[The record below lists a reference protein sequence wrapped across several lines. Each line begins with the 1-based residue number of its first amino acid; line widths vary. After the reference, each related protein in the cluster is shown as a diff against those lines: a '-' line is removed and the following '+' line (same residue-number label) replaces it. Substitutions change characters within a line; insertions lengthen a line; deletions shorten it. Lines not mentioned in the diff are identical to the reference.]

1 MSELMNITVG
11 GMLEQNA
18 QRYPER
24 EAIISPEAGVR
35 WTWKQ
40 FDEITDEA
48 ARGMMA
54 MGIKRGD
61 KVAIWATNV
70 PEWMVTCFASAKIGA
85 VLVTVNTN
93 YKQYE
98 AEYLLRQSDTHT
110 LVMIDACKDSNYV
123 EHIQNLNKDL
133 DKTEPGKLDNPKLP
147 FLKNLVYIGK
157 KEDTPKGFFHF
168 DDLYEMGKRISKEQL
183 QAEKD
188 ANDPDD
194 VVNMQYTSGT
204 TGFPKGVMLTHN
216 NIVNNGRSIGDC
228 MLFTEKDKL
237 LIVVPLFH
245 CFGLVLATMASLT
258 HATSMVLVSKFH
270 PVTVMQTVE
279 DEKCTALHGV
289 PTMFISQLE
298 HPDFK
303 TFDLSSLRTGI
314 MAGSPCPIQIMQR
327 VVDEMHM
334 KDIVITYGQTE
345 SSPGITNSRVDD
357 PIELRVSTVGRV
369 MPNIEAKIVNPE
381 TNEEIPYGETGEIV
395 TRGYHIMKGYYKMEE
410 ATKQAIDEDG
420 WLHTGDLGTMDEN
433 GYFKVTGRLKDM
445 IIRGGENLYPR
456 EIEEFLYTHPAVK
469 DVQVV
474 GVPDMKYGEEACAFV
489 ILKESESIDEQTLI
503 DFVKQGMARHK
514 VPRYV
519 RFIDAFPMT
528 ASGKIQK
535 YKLREQAIESLG
547 LQDAAKI
554 ETA

>member
-157 KEDTPKGFFHF
+157 RRTRPKASSI
-168 DDLYEMGKRISKEQL
+168 LTICMKWASAYPKSNCRPKR
-183 QAEKD
+183 
-188 ANDPDD
+188 
-194 VVNMQYTSGT
+194 
-204 TGFPKGVMLTHN
+204 
-216 NIVNNGRSIGDC
+216 
-228 MLFTEKDKL
+228 
-237 LIVVPLFH
+237 
-245 CFGLVLATMASLT
+245 
-258 HATSMVLVSKFH
+258 
-270 PVTVMQTVE
+270 MQTIR
-279 DEKCTALHGV
+279 
-289 PTMFISQLE
+289 TM
-298 HPDFK
+298 
-303 TFDLSSLRTGI
+303 
-314 MAGSPCPIQIMQR
+314 
-327 VVDEMHM
+327 
-334 KDIVITYGQTE
+334 
-345 SSPGITNSRVDD
+345 
-357 PIELRVSTVGRV
+357 
-369 MPNIEAKIVNPE
+369 
-381 TNEEIPYGETGEIV
+381 
-395 TRGYHIMKGYYKMEE
+395 
-410 ATKQAIDEDG
+410 
-420 WLHTGDLGTMDEN
+420 W
-433 GYFKVTGRLKDM
+433 
-445 IIRGGENLYPR
+445 
-456 EIEEFLYTHPAVK
+456 
-469 DVQVV
+469 
-474 GVPDMKYGEEACAFV
+474 
-489 ILKESESIDEQTLI
+489 
-503 DFVKQGMARHK
+503 
-514 VPRYV
+514 
-519 RFIDAFPMT
+519 
-528 ASGKIQK
+528 
-535 YKLREQAIESLG
+535 
-547 LQDAAKI
+547 
-554 ETA
+554 